1 MKFEEILPEIK
12 AGKKAYRKGWNGI
25 EAGIDMFVYLV
36 KGAEID
42 AGRNGIL
49 GPDPFF
55 IFHHSRN
62 ETDNVWVPST
72 WDILVEDWEIREE
85 FIIKNEIDN

>member
-1 MKFEEILPEIK
+1 MKFEEILSELK
-12 AGKKAYRKGWNGI
+12 EGKKAYRKHWNGI

-36 KGAEID
+36 DNAEID

-55 IFHHSRN
+55 IFHHSKN
-62 ETDNVWVPST
+62 DTDNVWLPSM
-72 WDILVEDWEIREE
+72 WDIMNEDWEIKEE
-85 FIIKNEIDN
+85 N